1 MWWLAMPIN
10 PVKRSIKAQ
19 AVAEHAFRE
28 AIPQVDKGAVSR
40 LEPGQIEMIPIYSI
54 SARNL
59 VAGRWNRGW
68 RSGWRYIWTHR
79 NLTVGITVE
88 VRRDERNDAHL
99 ASVSIGRSAP
109 ALSKELA
116 KVSRKMKNDKN
127 RYRPRILR
135 LPWISMEAIWLNTDE
150 LEIPDCFINRG
161 GGPQGDKFRAEAERR
176 AQYFLDAYKLIEK
189 AVNSK

>member
-1 MWWLAMPIN
+1 MPIN

-19 AVAEHAFRE
+19 AVAEQVFRK
-28 AIPQVDKGAVSR
+28 AIPQVGKSVVSR
-40 LEPGQIEMIPIYSI
+40 FDPGQIEMIPIYSI

-79 NLTVGITVE
+79 ELAEGITVE
-88 VRRDERNDAHL
+88 VRRDERNAAHL

-116 KVSRKMKNDKN
+116 KVTKRMRNDKN

-176 AQYFLDAYKLIEK
+176 AQCFLEAIKWAEK
-189 AVNSK
+189 N